1 MANDGFLK
9 PGKHELKVRAVNVI
23 GQSQP
28 SALWNPAG
36 YMRNVVEVTNVIAA

>member
-1 MANDGFLK
+1 LLEPNKRRLM
-9 PGKHELKVRAVNVI
+9 VRAVNRV

-28 SALWNPAG
+28 LQPLWNPSG

>member
-1 MANDGFLK
+1 LPA
-9 PGKHELKVRAVNVI
+9 GKHRLMVRATNRI

-28 SALWNPAG
+28 LEPLWNPPG